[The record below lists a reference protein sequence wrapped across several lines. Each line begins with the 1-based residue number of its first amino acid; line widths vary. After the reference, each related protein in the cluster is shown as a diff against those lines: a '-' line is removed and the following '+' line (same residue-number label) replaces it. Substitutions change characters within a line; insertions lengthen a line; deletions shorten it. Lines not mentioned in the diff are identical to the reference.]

1 MKIKDF
7 KFADILKLR
16 KETTL
21 AMNLQT
27 SYLLT
32 QINALDSQTAK
43 TAINKCELERH
54 ITKCRGKYSRGELW
68 DSLLCSLPL
77 MPCAV
82 MEAQEIRA
90 LTVKRG
96 LANIKVEGK
105 TQNEEMTQCERFS
118 AKSNQITGLTLHG
131 WRKHLHLPSSNG
143 GSLTLLQ
150 GCMFLKTT
158 MAKLQHVQQNQER
171 WVNQSFVVKKP
182 QLG

>member
-16 KETTL
+16 KEKTL

-27 SYLLT
+27 SHLLT

-82 MEAQEIRA
+82 MEAQEIRT
-90 LTVKRG
+90 LKVKRG
-96 LANIKVEGK
+96 LANIRVEGK

-118 AKSNQITGLTLHG
+118 VKSNQITGLTLHG

-143 GSLTLLQ
+143 GCLTLLQ